1 MKIYY
6 MGNEIRSTRKK
17 YPKAIKHGKY
27 SKTRFQLFMQKI
39 RKTVAKVLHITK
51 LVLYGLAGASTV
63 IAVGMIIYSLG
74 GRFHP
79 HIVEAAPVIVEVSVP
94 VERDFAL
101 LRKICKAESGGEQFD
116 KKGKVIVGKID
127 PRDKG
132 ICQIN
137 EYYNGAKARELG
149 YDIYTK
155 EGNIKM
161 AEWLF
166 LNFGSSPWDASK
178 DGPNGWG
185 NKVYR

>member
-1 MKIYY
+1 

-79 HIVEAAPVIVEVSVP
+79 HIVEAAPVVVEVSVP
-94 VERDFAL
+94 VERDFSL
-101 LRKICKAESGGEQFD
+101 LRKICKAESDGKQFD
-116 KKGKVIVGKID
+116 SKGKVTVGRID
-127 PRDKG
+127 KDDKG
-132 ICQIN
+132 TCQIN
-137 EYYNGAKARELG
+137 VRYWGAKAKELG
-149 YDIYTK
+149 YDVYT
-155 EGNIKM
+155 EAGNIKM
-161 AEWLF
+161 AEWIF
-166 LNFGSSPWDASK
+166 LNFGSQPWDASK